1 MQLVSGPAPH
11 ATLDGKNT
19 IIFRS
24 ESWCPLEATGRCST
38 ARFYDPAA
46 PALTTVYTSTTTGEI
61 READM
66 EINAFHFTW
75 TDRVAHQDL
84 TGRPLNIQNAMTQ
97 QIGHLL
103 GFAWACVANPT
114 NQTVRPTDHTGQPAV
129 DCASAPDSL
138 RSATLYPVDSAND
151 IERRTLAAD
160 DPAALCATYPAAA
173 TVCPPDGGQACTCPA
188 PPTGADGGQDAA
200 GTLDAAVAD
209 AGDAPDSGGAS
220 VDDGCSCAAGHPN
233 FLTIRHGIGTGGS
246 RARRHHAASSRRT
259 PMRTAFVG
267 ACLALA
273 SAGVVASAA
282 LHGCSSTGS
291 GEPVPLMGHWEMV
304 QTVDG
309 AVAGVTTMVFEG
321 SGALRLEVA
330 ATSSGLR
337 NGGQWSANSGNLTLT
352 SSVRDARCRWH
363 GDRRDLPGAQRGGD
377 LRNFE
382 RHADADDS
390 GPRDRS
396 ERHDGAPTQ
405 MTHAAPASPVRG

>member
-1 MQLVSGPAPH
+1 MRLGSRAVAVVGVVAALALSGEREAAAYVQFRTASGIAMTWRPACFPLTLVVHPGTFSQMTNAEIVAAVTAAAGAWSRNANACTFLSFQVQLVSGPAPH

-38 ARFYDPAA
+38 AGFYDPAA

-61 READM
+61 READI

-84 TGRPLNIQNAMTQ
+84 TGRRFDLQNAMTQ

-160 DPAALCATYPAAA
+160 DQAALCATYPAAA

-233 FLTIRHGIGTGGS
+233 FGPSGTGL
-246 RARRHHAASSRRT
+246 
-259 PMRTAFVG
+259 V
-267 ACLALA
+267 LA
-273 SAGVVASAA
+273 GAA
-282 LHGCSSTGS
+282 L
-291 GEPVPLMGHWEMV
+291 
-304 QTVDG
+304 
-309 AVAGVTTMVFEG
+309 VAIT
-321 SGALRLEVA
+321 
-330 ATSSGLR
+330 
-337 NGGQWSANSGNLTLT
+337 
-352 SSVRDARCRWH
+352 
-363 GDRRDLPGAQRGGD
+363 RRRRGG
-377 LRNFE
+377 R
-382 RHADADDS
+382 R
-390 GPRDRS
+390 
-396 ERHDGAPTQ
+396 
-405 MTHAAPASPVRG
+405 